1 MKAFYMDE
9 SGEWNPA
16 VRDAD
21 YPVFVLGGII
31 ADKDYADGPLTDAVN
46 DFKRE
51 LFGNSDII
59 LHTADIARNRKGFEA
74 LQDDA
79 FRRRFYARMNELMRG
94 LEYSVVACAVRKD
107 EFARHEPGQ
116 RDLYR
121 VCLPPLARRFGAEIG
136 DVRDGG
142 IIIAESR
149 SATRLNRAVE
159 TEWQNLKAADADAS
173 PSAKIADRII
183 ALNLRRKQDNIAGLQ
198 LADLVLSPIGRR
210 LTGKPAYDDW
220 RIVAAKILGS
230 SPGSTGNS
238 GLIILP

>member
-51 LFGNSDII
+51 LFGDSDII

-74 LQDDA
+74 LGDA
-79 FRRRFYARMNELMRG
+79 TARRRFYARMNELMEG
-94 LEYSVVACAVRKD
+94 LEYSVAACAVRKD
-107 EFARHEPGQ
+107 EFAPSGLGQ

-121 VCLPPLARRFGAEIG
+121 VCLSPLARRFGAEIG

-159 TEWQNLKAADADAS
+159 TEWQNLKAADADAA
-173 PSAKIADRII
+173 PSAKIADRVI
-183 ALNLRRKQDNIAGLQ
+183 ALNLRDKQDNIAGLQ

-230 SPGSTGNS
+230 SPGSAGNS
-238 GLIILP
+238 GLIVLP